1 MATVPLTLEQT
12 RGSTSAWLQRGEVL
26 SRIGLLLACAL
37 IGSSYVTL
45 ALTHARDRYQVY
57 AVSGV
62 HLGLAAHANH
72 GTLYPPLF
80 DGDRYAGTRYM
91 PLAFLPLAGMAGLT
105 GDYVF
110 GGKCQTY
117 ALALIL
123 CGQLFVILRGRGTE
137 LVIAIA
143 MACLVLVSSSGYL
156 ACMTIRGDL
165 LPVVLQLGA
174 LLVIERSSSPRHAIG
189 AGVLCAL
196 AVLAK
201 VTALWAIPIVFF
213 TLLGRRK
220 PLGLQFLGTVLLA
233 LFLSLGI
240 VQVLSAG
247 RFSSNLAALSLADQ
261 ESVIRRL
268 GRGLAG
274 LMVHTLADP
283 TLTMLLIPASL
294 LGLFF
299 ARQNRQWSIY
309 HSSLLCS
316 LLILA
321 VILTEQGADYNHLLD
336 VVVLSILATGSLWQ
350 RLGDLHGSHGQVR
363 PVANFF
369 LVWVMLVTWGS
380 AYTVPLRGLVES
392 RGAQGAGRFNPR
404 PLASLIGPDERIL
417 AEDTLPEVCRGQKP
431 TLLDTFMY
439 ARQIQ
444 ARPELGQ
451 ALQERIQGQQFDWI
465 LTRRPLD
472 NGMADNDF
480 IRNMGPTLIEAIQ
493 THYMLRT
500 QADGYFAFVPRRPNA
515 LALSVGK

>member
-1 MATVPLTLEQT
+1 MATAPLTLEPTQ
-12 RGSTSAWLQRGEVL
+12 GSTSAGLQRMEAL

-37 IGSSYVTL
+37 IGSSYVAL
-45 ALTHARDRYQVY
+45 ALAHARDRYQVY

-72 GTLYPPLF
+72 GTLYPPLS
-80 DGDRYAGTRYM
+80 DGERYAGTRYM
-91 PLAFLPLAGMAGLT
+91 PLAFLPLAGMARLT

-123 CGQLFVILRGRGTE
+123 CGQLFVILRRRGAE
-137 LVIAIA
+137 PVIAGA
-143 MACLVLVSSSGYL
+143 LACLVLVSSSGYL

-165 LPVVLQLGA
+165 LPVVLQLSA

-189 AGVLCAL
+189 AAVLCAL

-201 VTALWAIPIVFF
+201 LTALWAVPVVFF
-213 TLLGRRK
+213 TLLGRRRR
-220 PLGLQFLGTVLLA
+220 LGLQFLGTVLVVLS
-233 LFLSLGI
+233 LSLGL
-240 VQVLSAG
+240 VQVISAG
-247 RFSSNLAALSLADQ
+247 RFANNLAALSLADQ

-274 LMVHTLADP
+274 LTFHTLADP
-283 TLTMLLIPASL
+283 TLTMLLIPASG
-294 LGLFF
+294 LGLLF
-299 ARQNRQWSIY
+299 ARQDRQWSIY

-316 LLILA
+316 LLVLA
-321 VILTEQGADYNHLLD
+321 VILTERGADYNHTLD
-336 VVVLSILATGSLWQ
+336 LVVLAILVTGSVWQ
-350 RLGDLHGSHGQVR
+350 RLGDAQVSLGQVR
-363 PVANFF
+363 QVANFF
-369 LVWVMLVTWGS
+369 LIWVLLVTWGS
-380 AYTVPLRGLVES
+380 AYTLPLRDLVEN
-392 RGAQGAGRFNPR
+392 RGGQGVEQFNPR

-439 ARQIQ
+439 ARQVQ
-444 ARPELGQ
+444 ARPELAQ
-451 ALQERIQGQQFDWI
+451 ALLEKIKGQQFDWI

-472 NGMADNDF
+472 GMTADNDF
-480 IRNMGPTLIEAIQ
+480 VRNMGPTLIGAIR
-493 THYMLRT
+493 THYILRT
-500 QADGYFAFVPRRPNA
+500 QADGYFAFVPRRPEA